1 MNKKIEELLKTKPS
15 AEAFENS
22 VKVSKNFWENA
33 MRKQCMLVEKQGKE
47 NMKLKPFPELY
58 KKEFTL

>member
-15 AEAFENS
+15 VEAFENS
-22 VKVSKNFWENA
+22 VKVSKNFWENV
-33 MRKQCMLVEKQGKE
+33 MKKQCRLVEKQRKE